1 MGHREKL
8 FSHATADHGDEQS
21 ATGRGEKRRQDHF
34 DEKGCDKL
42 TEARMRSYAFFIKIK

>member
-1 MGHREKL
+1 MGHREEL

-21 ATGRGEKRRQDHF
+21 ATGRGEKRRPAHF

-42 TEARMRSYAFFIKIK
+42 TEVGMRSCAFFIKIK